1 MKKTIGSTLLF
12 LSLMACHY
20 SNQLRSDRLLTEKI
34 EAEFSS
40 KKNIN
45 DLGKIDDFE
54 WTELLILAP
63 YTSID
68 AVESELD
75 LDLESLGKNNIE
87 YLDSI
92 YLLVFLN
99 QRKPVKIAEIS
110 IRIGSFTN
118 PGQIIARN
126 RAQFTKTQS
135 GSNQLIE

>member
-1 MKKTIGSTLLF
+1 
-12 LSLMACHY
+12 MACHY
-20 SNQLRSDRLLTEKI
+20 SSQLRSDHLLTEKI

-40 KKNIN
+40 GKNIS

-75 LDLESLGKNNIE
+75 LNLEPLGEHAIE
-87 YLDSI
+87 HLDSI

-99 QRKPVKIAEIS
+99 HSKPVKIAEVS
-110 IRIGSFTN
+110 IRIGGFTN
-118 PGQIIARN
+118 PGQIIGRN

-135 GSNQLIE
+135 GSNQLIEQGKF